1 MSDSVDD
8 PPGLSREELSKKQ
21 ETHRPRNKCLGQ
33 PVTPVTPSCCLSAH
47 GFLATLIPHCS
58 LCNRTC
64 LLGLSST
71 FLGPRSPLSHTPGLC
86 LLWQL
91 LCLPSELSGTTSQ
104 TQRSLA
110 RENSVPDS
118 VLAPLGQVM
127 ASKSRR
133 QAQKK
138 AAPCTGLLLQVLT
151 TQRKRTQGSAHC
163 WAGIPTPE
171 TALAGSPGNQSL
183 SWREVGKILRPYGW
197 EPETWTSGPCVSL

>member
-58 LCNRTC
+58 LCNHTC

-71 FLGPRSPLSHTPGLC
+71 FFSSLTHTRPLSAVAAPLFTLRALGH
-86 LLWQL
+86 
-91 LCLPSELSGTTSQ
+91 TTSQ